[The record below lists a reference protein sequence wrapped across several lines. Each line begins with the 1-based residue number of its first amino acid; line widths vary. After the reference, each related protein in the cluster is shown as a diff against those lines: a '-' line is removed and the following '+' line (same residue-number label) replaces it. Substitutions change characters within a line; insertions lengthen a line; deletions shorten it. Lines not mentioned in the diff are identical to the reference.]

1 MEFGNLIEDEL
12 VTNSW
17 MFEMLKHLKGLIKNT
32 MNVSLRTEKFFIEIE
47 TSLLE
52 LVLNLSNLYKYKI
65 KDEKQGYLKP
75 ILFWLYWKN
84 RETFEKK
91 FKKHFNLGEDLHYE
105 TKNFIKIYLEY
116 KNDVFV

>member
-12 VTNSW
+12 MINSW
-17 MFEMLKHLKGLIKNT
+17 MFEMLKHSKGLIKNT
-32 MNVSLRTEKFFIEIE
+32 MNVSLRTENFFIENK

-65 KDEKQGYLKP
+65 KYEKQGYLKP

-91 FKKHFNLGEDLHYE
+91 FKKHFNLVEDLHNE
-105 TKNFIKIYLEY
+105 TKNFIKIYLAY
-116 KNDVFV
+116 KNDAFV